1 MKYSALRKTSHF
13 LLALARAAN
22 PAAAGKQ
29 PSTSYFALDLERS
42 ELVRTL
48 HELSASIGPALAG
61 RVSFGGMWGTYDG
74 GIAFVKRGGLKELQ
88 VGQEVTN
95 KLAEVEIERGRAA
108 DRPPALRKSQPTPTP
123 SESDENSPQCEGGL
137 AAPNTAGTVG
147 SAAQTPT
154 RSNLPTPPSSLP
166 SPSPPPDLAGAPIQL
181 LFLGSSIGNFTP
193 EGAAQFLRSLP
204 LRAGSGDTLLLGL
217 DQKND
222 PDLIRLA
229 YDDPHGHTAEFALN
243 GLDNAA
249 RVTGGSIDTKKWSY
263 VEEYNQA
270 VGPYRSTGV

>member
-1 MKYSALRKTSHF
+1 MIAYWNLQCSALRKTSHF
-13 LLALARAAN
+13 LLALARAVS
-22 PAAAGKQ
+22 PAAEGKR

-48 HELSASIGPALAG
+48 NELSASIGPALAG

-95 KLAEVEIERGRAA
+95 RLADLEIERGRTA
-108 DRPPALRKSQPTPTP
+108 DRPPTLHKSQPTPTP
-123 SESDENSPQCEGGL
+123 SESDNVSPPHEGSL
-137 AAPNTAGTVG
+137 AVPNDEPTVKSAG
-147 SAAQTPT
+147 QTPN
-154 RSNLPTPPSSLP
+154 RSALPTPPSSLP
-166 SPSPPPDLAGAPIQL
+166 SPSPSPDLETAPIQL

-222 PDLIRLA
+222 PDLIRIA
-229 YDDPHGHTAEFALN
+229 YNDPQGHTAEFALN
-243 GLDNAA
+243 GLENAA
-249 RVTGGSIDTKKWSY
+249 KSTGGAIDTKKW
-263 VEEYNQA
+263 EYFEDYNE
-270 VGPYRSTGV
+270 VLG